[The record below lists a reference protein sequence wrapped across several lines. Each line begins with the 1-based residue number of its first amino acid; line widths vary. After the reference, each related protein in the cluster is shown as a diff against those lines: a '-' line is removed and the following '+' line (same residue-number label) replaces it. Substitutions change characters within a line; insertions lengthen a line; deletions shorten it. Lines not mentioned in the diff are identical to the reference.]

1 MKKWAKKNLVEVMLK
16 GQALMM
22 KKAAYVLCEYKNRV
36 PADCGPELYTVI
48 IVQCVATRAH
58 AGTVCGML
66 FFSRLCRNLYSV
78 ATPWGCVFPR
88 ESGCFRATLP

>member
-66 FFSRLCRNLYSV
+66 SFLVDYVETCIALQHLGDAYSLGSLV
-78 ATPWGCVFPR
+78 VFK
-88 ESGCFRATLP
+88 

>member
-22 KKAAYVLCEYKNRV
+22 KKAAYVLCVGIKNRV

-58 AGTVCGML
+58 AGTLVMQ
-66 FFSRLCRNLYSV
+66 R
-78 ATPWGCVFPR
+78 
-88 ESGCFRATLP
+88 